1 MGYYETN
8 PIGLIIAALN
18 VATFLLLV
26 YFILEWVADERSRV
40 FRVLDSI
47 WTPLLGPIRRLL
59 PARKLDASALILAAV
74 LQMIVLAMKRFFG
87 L

>member
-1 MGYYETN
+1 MTYFETS

-40 FRVLDSI
+40 YRVLDGIFS
-47 WTPLLGPIRRLL
+47 PLLGPLRRLL
-59 PARKLDASALILAAV
+59 PARRFDVSSLIVAAV
-74 LQMIVLAMKRFFG
+74 LQMIAFFLRKGFG